1 MCNVTKVNAKV
12 DVNFGSSFQDQYI
25 KIISIKLDPKFTSAL
40 AFDFG
45 YITKPPLNLDFTS
58 IQVYLYRRG

>member
-1 MCNVTKVNAKV
+1 MLFK
-12 DVNFGSSFQDQYI
+12 DI
-25 KIISIKLDPKFTSAL
+25 KIISVKLDPKFTSAL

-58 IQVYLYRRG
+58 IQVYLYRRGWIEMSV